1 MTSTTGSTRF
11 VRIPASRILAAAAVS
26 CALALPPVAWADG
39 PIAGRQDLQ
48 DNRIDNGANS
58 GQLTG
63 QEKAKLEQQQDAI
76 GHARDKA
83 IANDGQIGA
92 REARKLTHAQNKA
105 SKRIH
110 KLKHKDQTATSP
122 AQ

>member
-1 MTSTTGSTRF
+1 MTRTPSSR
-11 VRIPASRILAAAAVS
+11 RSIRILAAAAVS
-26 CALALPPVAWADG
+26 FGLALPATALADG

-48 DNRIDNGANS
+48 DNRIDNGADS
-58 GQLTG
+58 GQLTD

-83 IANDGQIGA
+83 IANDGHIGA
-92 REARKLTHAQNKA
+92 GEARRLTHAQNKS

-110 KLKHKDQTATSP
+110 KLKHNDQAATPP

>member
-1 MTSTTGSTRF
+1 MIEQPRS
-11 VRIPASRILAAAAVS
+11 SRSIRLLATAVLTLG
-26 CALALPPVAWADG
+26 LAVPPVSWADG

-48 DNRIDNGANS
+48 DNRIDNGVDS

-63 QEKAKLEQQQDAI
+63 GEKAKLEQQQDKI

-83 IANDGQIGA
+83 IANDGHIGA
-92 REARKLTHAQNKA
+92 GEARRLTRAQNNA

-110 KLKHKDQTATSP
+110 KLKHNDKTAPP
-122 AQ
+122 AP

>member
-1 MTSTTGSTRF
+1 MIRATRF
-11 VRIPASRILAAAAVS
+11 RRSVRFLVLAATTVVVSLPLAAR
-26 CALALPPVAWADG
+26 ADG

-48 DNRIDNGANS
+48 DDRIDNGSDS
-58 GQLTG
+58 GQLTAD
-63 QEKAKLEQQQDAI
+63 EKAKLEKQQDAI

-83 IANDGQIGA
+83 IANDGQIRAG
-92 REARKLTHAQNKA
+92 EARRLTKAQNKA

-110 KLKHKDQTATSP
+110 KLKHDDDTATPP